1 MNVQKIQ
8 FGKNLP
14 PEIFSSIAEDAA
26 ETISANRNANKSTQL
41 RKFYDELV
49 MFNDRLQAV
58 KREQRESRFKEMEPF
73 IRMLNAKAAYAQGRQ
88 LVDDNFVKILS
99 QCIREIKDYETLRH
113 CKLFMEAM
121 IGFRKAKEA
130 TR

>member
-8 FGKNLP
+8 FGKLP
-14 PEIFSSIAEDAA
+14 AEIFSSIAEEAA
-26 ETISANRNANKSTQL
+26 DFISQSRNANKSSQL

-49 MFNDRLQAV
+49 LFNDRIQAV
-58 KREQRESRFKEMEPF
+58 KREEREERFKEMEPF
-73 IRMLNAKAAYAQGRQ
+73 IRMLKAKAAYAQGRQ
-88 LVDDNFVKILS
+88 LLDENFVKILT
-99 QCIREIKDYETLRH
+99 QCISEIKDYETLRH

-121 IGFRKAKEA
+121 IGFRKAKEV